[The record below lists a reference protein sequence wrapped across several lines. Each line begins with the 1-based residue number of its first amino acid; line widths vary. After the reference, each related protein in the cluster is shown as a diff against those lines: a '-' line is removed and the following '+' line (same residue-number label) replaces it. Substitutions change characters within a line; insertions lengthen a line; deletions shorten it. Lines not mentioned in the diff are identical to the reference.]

1 MAAARAIALRRCFT
15 LTTSQESDQVSDSRN
30 PDRVRH
36 AATRLPLALAL
47 VVAASAAGQ
56 ERSNTPLISV
66 DAGFTAPVATSPDSV
81 RPVAR
86 QINLRDAVAQSLER
100 NATARVAA
108 ADIRRV
114 GGLMEEVRAASLPTL
129 GVNATYTRL
138 NKAITAPL
146 PAGDGGTENVVFSA
160 RDSLSIRGTLSIPII
175 APQAWADWTRAADN
189 LESSKLSARD
199 VQRTVGVATARA
211 YLTVFAQKRQVEVN
225 REARDNSLAHMQY
238 ADSRLRGGIGNRVDW
253 ARAGQ
258 DLEQNEALLQ
268 SSYAAL
274 YKSQE
279 ALGILLGENEP
290 VDVLGVPEIPGMP
303 TLDQAMQESQ
313 GRTDIILLRQQETAA
328 DRSLNLSW
336 TEYLPDITVLG
347 QPFYQEPS
355 SITSPKT
362 GWQIQAVLNWYLYDG
377 GARYGRTHEREALLE
392 QARISLDTTLRQAN
406 SDVRAAVDNVE
417 RTTAAVERQRNS
429 ATLAEDAM
437 RLADIAYRA
446 GATTNLEL
454 IDAQRRA
461 RDAETL
467 ANIAEDNQRQA
478 FIDLLSAS
486 GRFPTQLAQR
496 PADRH

>member
-1 MAAARAIALRRCFT
+1 
-15 LTTSQESDQVSDSRN
+15 VSDFRN
-30 PDRVRH
+30 PSRVAR
-36 AATRLPLALAL
+36 TLPGLPLALAL
-47 VVAASAAGQ
+47 TLAVSAAAQ
-56 ERSNTPLISV
+56 ERSKTPLLSV
-66 DAGFTAPVATSPDSV
+66 DAGFTQATATSPDSV
-81 RPVAR
+81 RPVAKS
-86 QINLRDAVAQSLER
+86 ITLRDAVAQALAR

-108 ADIRRV
+108 SDIRRV
-114 GGLMEEVRAASLPTL
+114 GGLMEQVRAASLPTL
-129 GVNATYTRL
+129 GVTGTYTHQ
-138 NKAITAPL
+138 NKEITAAL
-146 PAGDGGTENVVFSA
+146 GGASVVISPKDTL
-160 RDSLSIRGTLSIPII
+160 RLDGTLAIPII
-175 APQAWADWTRAADN
+175 APQAWAEWKRAADN
-189 LESSKLSARD
+189 LESSRLSARD

-211 YLTVFAQKRQVEVN
+211 YLTVFSQKRQVEVN
-225 REARDNSLAHMQY
+225 RQARDNSLAHAQY

-279 ALGILLGENEP
+279 ALGILLGEDQP
-290 VDVLGVPEIPGMP
+290 VDVDGVPQIPEMP
-303 TLDQAMQESQ
+303 TLDQAIQESQ
-313 GRTDIILLRQQETAA
+313 GRTDILLFRQEEKSA

-336 TEYLPDITVLG
+336 TEYLPNITVQG
-347 QPFYQEPS
+347 GPYYNEPS
-355 SITSPKT
+355 SFSTLKT
-362 GWQIQAVLNWYLYDG
+362 GWQIQALLGWYLFDG

-392 QARISLDTTLRQAN
+392 QARINLDTTLRQAN

-429 ATLAEDAM
+429 ARLAEDAM
-437 RLADIAYRA
+437 NLADIAYRA

-478 FIDLLSAS
+478 YIDLLAAS
-486 GRFPTQLAQR
+486 GRFPYQLAQAA
-496 PADRH
+496 PDHH